1 MNVSL
6 VLNIA
11 KAVAVEGAKIAA
23 IGGAVNTVLNFTAR
37 RINKVPVNSDVEF
50 NNVVLDFARGAV
62 NTFKDDPIV
71 MVGLTVAKATAK
83 TAPVVSAVA
92 TGVVAVK
99 VGFDTVRMAVNVVK
113 EVRATKAEQRERS
126 KQEHPTAAKPPRMK
140 LNIDIDAELFTDG
153 KNARAYG
160 YSWYEE
166 NFKGK
171 GVPLKQVRD
180 DARKALMKVQVASP
194 LRVAFLKGL
203 DEAATA

>member
-6 VLNIA
+6 VLTIA

-37 RINKVPVNSDVEF
+37 RINKVPVNNDVEF

-92 TGVVAVK
+92 TGVVVVK

-113 EVRATKAEQRERS
+113 EVRTTKAEQREQS
-126 KQEHPTAAKPPRMK
+126 KKDHPAAKPPRMK
-140 LNIDIDAELFTDG
+140 LDVNIDAELFTNG
-153 KNARAYG
+153 SNARAYG

-171 GVPLKQVRD
+171 GVPLKDVRD
-180 DARKALMKVQVASP
+180 EARKALMRVQVASP